1 MIGTYLHVPFC
12 TLRCSYCDFYLLP
25 KTARGAG
32 PDGRAAF
39 VDALVAEIEQAAAEH
54 GRPDAAATHGGAG
67 GTEGGRL
74 QADTAHF
81 GGGTPSLL
89 EPAQI
94 AAVLAA
100 LRRSF
105 GLAAGSEIALE
116 ANPEDLAPRRCEE
129 LVAAGVTRLAVGVQS
144 LDDALLARLRRPHDR
159 RGALGA
165 LAAARRAG
173 IGTLAADLI
182 LGLPDQDDDEAI
194 AGLRTIL
201 EHGVDHVS
209 LYLLEVHERTR
220 LGREVAIGRVQ
231 VPPADDTADL
241 WEGAVETLDA
251 AGFEQYEISNF
262 ARPGHRSRH
271 NLKYWTDQPYLGFG
285 PAAHSYLGGERW
297 SNAPDLAG
305 YVAAGGRLPRLREQA
320 TTAERGRE
328 ALYAGLRLAE
338 GIDLAGLRDRYGD
351 DLLPAGPRVD
361 ELIEAGLLVREG
373 TRLALTRRGR
383 LVSNEV
389 LERLS

>member
-1 MIGTYLHVPFC
+1 VIGTYLHVPFC

-25 KTARGAG
+25 KTARGADPG
-32 PDGRAAF
+32 GRAAYAS
-39 VDALVAEIEQAAAEH
+39 ALVAEIGRAAEEH
-54 GRPDAAATHGGAG
+54 GP
-67 GTEGGRL
+67 L
-74 QADTAHF
+74 LSDTAHF

-89 EPAQI
+89 EPRQI
-94 AAVLAA
+94 ESVLAA
-100 LRRSF
+100 LRRGF

-116 ANPEDLAPRRCEE
+116 ANPEDLTPGRCEE
-129 LVAAGVTRLAVGVQS
+129 LVAAGVRRLAVGVQS

-159 RGALGA
+159 RRALSA

-173 IGTLAADLI
+173 IASLAADLI
-182 LGLPDQDDDEAI
+182 LGLPGQDADEAI
-194 AGLRTIL
+194 DGLRTVV
-201 EHGVDHVS
+201 EQGVDHVS
-209 LYLLEVHERTR
+209 LYLLELHERTR
-220 LGREVAIGRVQ
+220 LGRAVAIGRAR

-241 WEGAVETLDA
+241 WERAVETLEA
-251 AGFEQYEISNF
+251 SGFEAYEISNF

-271 NLKYWTDQPYLGFG
+271 NLKYWTDEPYLGFG

-305 YVAAGGRLPRLREQA
+305 YVASGGRPERHREPA
-320 TTAERGRE
+320 STADRARE

-338 GIDLAGLRDRYGD
+338 GIDLVSLRGRYGAAAPAAD
-351 DLLPAGPRVD
+351 DARLSDLVAAGFLTRH
-361 ELIEAGLLVREG
+361 GS
-373 TRLALTRRGR
+373 RLALTRRGR

>member
-1 MIGTYLHVPFC
+1 VIGTYLHVPFC

-39 VDALVAEIEQAAAEH
+39 VDALVAEVEQASAEH
-54 GRPDAAATHGGAG
+54 GP
-67 GTEGGRL
+67 L
-74 QADTAHF
+74 VADTAHF

-89 EPAQI
+89 EPPQI
-94 AAVLAA
+94 ASILAA

-105 GLAAGSEIALE
+105 GLAAGSEIAIE

-159 RGALGA
+159 RQALQA
-165 LAAARRAG
+165 LTDARRAG
-173 IGTLAADLI
+173 IGSLAADLI
-182 LGLPDQDDDEAI
+182 LGLPGEDADQAI
-194 AGLRTIL
+194 AGIETIVA
-201 EHGVDHVS
+201 HGVDHVS
-209 LYLLEVHERTR
+209 LYLLELHERTR
-220 LGREVAIGRVQ
+220 LAREVAIGRVQ
-231 VPPADDTADL
+231 LPPADGTADL
-241 WEGAVETLDA
+241 WERAVETLET
-251 AGFEQYEISNF
+251 AGFEPYEISNF

-285 PAAHSYLGGERW
+285 PAAHSYLGGARW
-297 SNAPDLAG
+297 SNPPDLAG
-305 YVAAGGRLPRLREQA
+305 YLAAAGRPERRREPA
-320 TTAERGRE
+320 SPADRARE

-338 GIDLAGLRDRYGD
+338 GIDLEVLRRRYGAAAPLPGDARLGELLAAGLVTR
-351 DLLPAGPRVD
+351 AGS
-361 ELIEAGLLVREG
+361 
-373 TRLALTRRGR
+373 RLALTRRGR

>member
-25 KTARGAG
+25 KTARGADPG
-32 PDGRAAF
+32 GRAAF
-39 VDALVAEIEQAAAEH
+39 VDALVAEIESAAAEH
-54 GRPDAAATHGGAG
+54 GAAPGA
-67 GTEGGRL
+67 EHGRL

-89 EPAQI
+89 EPPQI
-94 AAVLAA
+94 ATVLAA
-100 LRRSF
+100 LRRGF

-116 ANPEDLAPRRCEE
+116 ANPEDLTPRRCEE
-129 LVAAGVTRLAVGVQS
+129 LVAVGVTRLAVGVQS

-159 RGALGA
+159 RGAVAA

-173 IGTLAADLI
+173 IGSLAADLI
-182 LGLPDQDDDEAI
+182 LGLPGQDPDEAI
-194 AGLRTIL
+194 AGLRTVL

-209 LYLLEVHERTR
+209 LYLLEVHERTA
-220 LGREVAIGRVQ
+220 LGRAVALGRLV
-231 VPPADDTADL
+231 VPPADGTADL
-241 WEGAVETLDA
+241 WERAVETLEA
-251 AGFEQYEISNF
+251 RGFEPYEISNF

-297 SNAPDLAG
+297 SNPPDLAG
-305 YVAAGGRLPRLREQA
+305 YIAAAGRPERRREPA
-320 TTAERGRE
+320 SPADRGRE

-338 GIDLAGLRDRYGD
+338 GIDLATLRDRYGD
-351 DLLPAGPRVD
+351 GVLPAGDARLD
-361 ELIEAGLLVREG
+361 ELIGAGLLVRAG

>member
-1 MIGTYLHVPFC
+1 VIGTYLHVPFC

-39 VDALVAEIEQAAAEH
+39 VDALVAEIEQVAAGH
-54 GRPDAAATHGGAG
+54 GP
-67 GTEGGRL
+67 L
-74 QADTAHF
+74 VADTAHF

-89 EPAQI
+89 EPPQI

-100 LRRSF
+100 LRAGF

-116 ANPEDLAPRRCEE
+116 ANPEDLTPRHCDA
-129 LVAAGVTRLAVGVQS
+129 LVAVGVTRLAIGVQS

-159 RGALGA
+159 RQALQA
-165 LAAARRAG
+165 LTDARRAG
-173 IGTLAADLI
+173 IPSLAADLI
-182 LGLPDQDDDEAI
+182 LGLPGQDAEEAI
-194 AGLRTIL
+194 AGLRTVV

-209 LYLLEVHERTR
+209 LYLLELHERTR

-231 VPPADDTADL
+231 VPPADDSADL
-241 WEGAVETLDA
+241 WERAVETLA
-251 AGFEQYEISNF
+251 ASGFEAYEISNF

-285 PAAHSYLGGERW
+285 PAAHSYLGGEMW
-297 SNAPDLAG
+297 SHPPDLAG
-305 YVAAGGRLPRLREQA
+305 YVASGGRP
-320 TTAERGRE
+320 ERRQEPASAADRARE

-338 GIDLAGLRDRYGD
+338 GIDLAGLRARYGEGV
-351 DLLPAGPRVD
+351 PIAGDPRLD
-361 ELIEAGLLVREG
+361 ALIGAGLLVRKG

>member
-1 MIGTYLHVPFC
+1 VIGTYLHVPFC

-39 VDALVAEIEQAAAEH
+39 VEALVAEIGQAAAGH
-54 GRPDAAATHGGAG
+54 GP
-67 GTEGGRL
+67 L
-74 QADTAHF
+74 VADTAHF

-89 EPAQI
+89 EPPQI
-94 AAVLAA
+94 AAILAA
-100 LRRSF
+100 LRAGF

-116 ANPEDLAPRRCEE
+116 ANPEDLAPRTCED
-129 LVAAGVTRLAVGVQS
+129 LVAVGVTRLAVGVQS

-159 RGALGA
+159 GGA
-165 LAAARRAG
+165 LAALTAARRAG
-173 IGTLAADLI
+173 IGSLAADLM
-182 LGLPDQDDDEAI
+182 LGLPDQDADEAI

-220 LGREVAIGRVQ
+220 LGRAVALGRLDL
-231 VPPADDTADL
+231 PPADDTADL
-241 WEGAVETLDA
+241 WERAVETLEA

-271 NLKYWTDQPYLGFG
+271 NLKYWTDRPYLGFG
-285 PAAHSYLGGERW
+285 PAAHSYLDGARW

-305 YVAAGGRLPRLREQA
+305 YVASGGRPQRNREPA
-320 TTAERGRE
+320 TTAQRGRE

-338 GIDLAGLRDRYGD
+338 GIDLARLRDRYGAD
-351 DLLPAGPRVD
+351 ILASGDPRLD
-361 ELIEAGLLVREG
+361 PLIGAGLLVREG